1 MLWRE
6 HLDHVPIRIGDDR
19 YAAKA
24 LIVRILQHAN
34 AGRARVGDE
43 RVDVVDVETQLGW
56 MRAAGLAQ
64 VECMWRWRG
73 MALLTGRGA
82 PAGAT
87 PAVSAPGETM
97 SDGSAPAGA
106 TTLR

>member
-1 MLWRE
+1 MLTPNGFFANLEVVASATPRLHAE
-6 HLDHVPIRIGDDR
+6 FLNAIGRSADDPEDR
-19 YAAKA
+19 
-24 LIVRILQHAN
+24 L
-34 AGRARVGDE
+34 
-43 RVDVVDVETQLGW
+43 VDVETQLGW